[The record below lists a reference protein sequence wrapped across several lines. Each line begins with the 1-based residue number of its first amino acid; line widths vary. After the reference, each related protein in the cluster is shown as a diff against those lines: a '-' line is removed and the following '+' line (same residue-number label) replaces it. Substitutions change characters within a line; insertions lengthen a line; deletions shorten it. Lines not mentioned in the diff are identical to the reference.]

1 MTAAASATKFGL
13 PADVVTRLCAVFAG
27 WPEITGVWLYG
38 SRAKGTWRKASDIDL
53 CLQADSLGVRD
64 LLRIEGEIDD
74 LLLPWKVDL
83 SLWHQ
88 IEEEDL
94 RGHIRRVAVELCPSD
109 IPAG

>member
-1 MTAAASATKFGL
+1 MTAAASAMKSGL